1 MEEKENVLLS
11 EEARKKYIN
20 RTFTLEGKDTLE
32 QYIYSL
38 VELYYTLNESK
49 FPYTLPPVLGIP
61 YLRTIFVYETKRD
74 LEMHIKSI
82 MHLLALEG
90 VRVKVNDE
98 YKEYRL
104 EINKDGSKE

>member
-38 VELYYTLNESK
+38 VELFFNLPEKS

-61 YLRTIFVYETKRD
+61 YLRTIFTYETKHD
-74 LEMHIKSI
+74 MEIHIKSI

-90 VRVKVNDE
+90 VEVKINDE